1 MQIFGTYTFLAMD
14 IKNKYLSTQYLNQI
28 PSVGKDSTQ
37 EENSGLYA
45 QREGWLAFTRTI
57 VPFCRCMY

>member
-1 MQIFGTYTFLAMD
+1 MQIFGTYTFLTMD

-37 EENSGLYA
+37 EENSGYNWQSLYA
-45 QREGWLAFTRTI
+45 QREG
-57 VPFCRCMY
+57 